1 MTVFIDTGV
10 FFAHH
15 DVAAARHDAATD
27 AMRAVL
33 TGRFGQPY
41 TSDYVFDEAIT
52 LTRTRTGSY
61 DDAWT
66 LGRRI
71 LGRGSYPDR
80 IELATITPELFE
92 ATLETFERYADHSLS
107 FTDASTIALVEDY
120 DLDAVL
126 SFDDDFDGLV
136 DRIDPETIASE

>member
-10 FFAHH
+10 FFAQH

-61 DDAWT
+61 EDAWT

-71 LGRGSYPDR
+71 LGHGPYPDR

-120 DLDAVL
+120 NLDAVL

>member
-1 MTVFIDTGV
+1 MTVFVDTGV

-15 DVAAARHDAATD
+15 DVTAARHDAATD

-33 TGRFGQPY
+33 TGRFGRPY
-41 TSDYVFDEAIT
+41 TSDYVFDEAVT

-66 LGRRI
+66 LGQRI

-80 IELATITPELFE
+80 IELAMITPELFE

-107 FTDASTIALVEDY
+107 FTDASTIALVDDS
-120 DLDAVL
+120 DLDGVP
-126 SFDDDFDGLV
+126 SFDDGLV
-136 DRIDPETIASE
+136 NRIDPETIASE